1 MTKEQLLQIAQ
12 TTVSR
17 TDLRN
22 LSKHSDAD
30 IAAAARANPRF
41 PKWG

>member
-1 MTKEQLLQIAQ
+1 MTKEQLLKVAQ
-12 TTVSR
+12 TTPSR
-17 TDLRN
+17 VTLMH
-22 LSKHSDAD
+22 LAKHSDAA